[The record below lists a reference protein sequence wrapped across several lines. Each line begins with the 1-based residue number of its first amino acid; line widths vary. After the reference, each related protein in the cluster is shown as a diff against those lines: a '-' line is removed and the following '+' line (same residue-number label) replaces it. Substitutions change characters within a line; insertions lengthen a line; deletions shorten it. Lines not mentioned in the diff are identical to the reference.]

1 MEDLFSAPDLLDRLE
16 GLDAQALDDLPFGV
30 IAMTTDGIVNAYN
43 SAEASLSGLSP
54 SRVIG
59 LHFFTSVAP
68 CTNNYLVAHRFE
80 TESALDLTIDYVFTL
95 RMAPTRVHLRLLK
108 DPDASRMYLV
118 VRRRDDAA
126 A

>member
-1 MEDLFSAPDLLDRLE
+1 MEDLFYAPDLLERLE
-16 GLDAQALDDLPFGV
+16 GLDPDGLDSLPFGV
-30 IAMTTDGIVNAYN
+30 VAMTTDGNVTGYN
-43 SAEASLSGLSP
+43 EAEASLSGLTP

-59 LHFFTSVAP
+59 RHFFTSVAP
-68 CTNNYLVAHRFE
+68 CTNNYLVAQRFE

-95 RMAPTRVHLRLLK
+95 RMAPTPVHLRLLK
-108 DPDASRMYLV
+108 HPDASRMYLV